1 MVDSKSVNI
10 GPLIDF
16 RVRTQQTAALPIN
29 TLLGTAFLYVSWA
42 LLTTY
47 IVITPAAS
55 SYAAW
60 ITSMQCSVCLQLVTI

>member
-16 RVRTQQTAALPIN
+16 RVRTQQTAGPID
-29 TLLGTAFLYVSWA
+29 TLLGNAFLYVSWA